1 MYGGLS
7 LLALQRQPWRLAHS
21 RTVNFSDCTPAK
33 CTAMNKA
40 KKVSMSKEQEIVTV
54 AARLFKEKGYRATT
68 LEDIAAAVGMLK
80 GSLYYYIR
88 SKEELLYIVIREP
101 VRQAYNKLEEIVHSD
116 APIKL
121 KIEQAVA
128 NHLTLYHQHYPHMA
142 VYLHDYHHLMQKLQK
157 DVIET
162 PKHYQRLWAIL
173 LQQGIDA
180 GELRSDLNVKVTGY
194 AILGMCNWVYR
205 WYNPEGQLSAEEI
218 AAIFSKIILDGL
230 SR

>member
-1 MYGGLS
+1 
-7 LLALQRQPWRLAHS
+7 
-21 RTVNFSDCTPAK
+21 
-33 CTAMNKA
+33 MNKP

-80 GSLYYYIR
+80 GSLYYYIQ
-88 SKEELLYIVIREP
+88 SKEELLYIVVREP
-101 VRQAYNKLEEIVHSD
+101 VRQIYNQLEEIVHSK
-116 APIKL
+116 APTKVRIA
-121 KIEQAVA
+121 QAFA
-128 NHLTLYHQHYPHMA
+128 NHMTLFHQHYPHMA

-162 PKHYQRLWAIL
+162 PKHYQRLWATL

-180 GELRSDLNVKVTGY
+180 GELRNDLDVQVTVY

-205 WYNPEGQLSAEEI
+205 WYNPEGKRSAEEI
-218 AAIFSKIILDGL
+218 AAMFTTLVLDGL